1 MIDGGSLS
9 FLRDVGGTAGL
20 FRYGGGD
27 FSRGD
32 TGHRGDSLEVS
43 DMIDGFCGA
52 GVDGAGSG
60 REGGCSAGVVA
71 EESCCRGVGDGVG
84 MLDLILDGLE
94 SWKLF
99 FRDADADA
107 DADTD
112 PDVDVRLILPGR
124 IAGLVGEDSRD
135 TNGDA
140 VNDVLADVHLEG
152 CVSTFAL
159 DVAEVSLSTEV
170 RLDRLASMAV
180 VGFAMTVSS
189 WLDLGLRV
197 GCYFRKGYTT
207 GCA

>member
-1 MIDGGSLS
+1 M
-9 FLRDVGGTAGL
+9 GGTAGL

-43 DMIDGFCGA
+43 DMIDGFCGT
-52 GVDGAGSG
+52 GADSTGSE
-60 REGGCSAGVVA
+60 RVGGCSAGVVA
-71 EESCCRGVGDGVG
+71 EERCCRGVGDGVG
-84 MLDLILDGLE
+84 MLDLILDGLK
-94 SWKLF
+94 SCMLF
-99 FRDADADA
+99 FRDAVVDP

-124 IAGLVGEDSRD
+124 IAGLDGEDSRD

-159 DVAEVSLSTEV
+159 DVAEVSLSTDV

-180 VGFAMTVSS
+180 VGFAMIVSS
-189 WLDLGLRV
+189 WLDLGLLAGCCFGKGKHYRV
-197 GCYFRKGYTT
+197 RVTNEPRH
-207 GCA
+207 